1 MPKVEIYTKST
12 CPFCIR
18 AKRLLDMK
26 GIDYA
31 EYEIS
36 RDEAKRAE
44 MIERSGGGRTVPQ
57 IFIDGEPI
65 GGCDDMF
72 ALERKGEL
80 DARLAA

>member
-26 GIDYA
+26 NIDYV

>member
-1 MPKVEIYTKST
+1 MPKVEIYTKAT

-26 GIDYA
+26 GIDYE

-44 MIERSGGGRTVPQ
+44 MIERSGGGTTVPQ
-57 IFIDGEPI
+57 IFINDEPI

-80 DARLAA
+80 DERLAA